1 MTLPA
6 PSDATTVIVISSHVV
21 RGSVGNRAAVFALET
36 LGFPVWAVPTVV
48 LPWHPGH
55 GVPGAPAGRIVP
67 PADEFARLMQD
78 LQRAPWLNEVGA
90 VLTGYL
96 GHPEQAAVVASLVKA
111 VKANNPEAVYL
122 CDPVIGDEKG
132 LYVPEATAMGIRDR
146 LLPLADIATPN
157 RFELSWL
164 TGVPLEDNKALMEA
178 ALDAGPAAML
188 VTSAFPFM
196 NGSIGNILLTPTLA
210 LMAEHRRVDGPT
222 NGLGDL
228 TSAVFLA
235 RYLSG
240 LSEEKTLQSTTA
252 AVFEIMARSAKR
264 GADELM
270 LEADAST
277 LPRQWP
283 WCRRGGFFIRPKGC
297 GPEW

>member
-1 MTLPA
+1 MSIPVPA
-6 PSDATTVIVISSHVV
+6 DAKPVLVISSYVV
-21 RGSVGNRAAVFALET
+21 RGAIGNRAAVFALET
-36 LGFPVWAVPTVV
+36 LGHPVWAVPTVV

-55 GVPGAPAGRIVP
+55 GPAGRIVAP
-67 PADEFARLMQD
+67 PEQFATLMQD
-78 LQRAPWLNEVGA
+78 LERAPWLGEVRA

-96 GHPEQAAVVASLVKA
+96 GHPDQAEAIAGLVQKVKA
-111 VKANNPEAVYL
+111 LNPDATYL

-132 LYVPEATAMGIRDR
+132 LYVPEATAVAIRDR
-146 LLPLADIATPN
+146 LLPLADMATPN

-178 ALDAGPAAML
+178 ALDAGPTTML
-188 VTSAFPFM
+188 VTSAFPMM
-196 NGSIGNILLTPTLA
+196 NGSIGNLLLTPTLA

-228 TSAVFLA
+228 TSAVLLS
-235 RYLSG
+235 RKLSG
-240 LSEEKTLQSTTA
+240 MSDEKMLQCTTA

-270 LEADAST
+270 LAADASSLIT
-277 LPRQWP
+277 PMAMVQM
-283 WCRRGGFFIRPKGC
+283 RRLMHPTKGLRA
-297 GPEW
+297 

>member
-1 MTLPA
+1 MSHPA

-21 RGSVGNRAAVFALET
+21 RGSVGNRAAVFALES

-55 GVPGAPAGRIVP
+55 GPAGRIVP
-67 PADEFARLMQD
+67 PADEFLRLMQD
-78 LQRAPWLNEVGA
+78 LQRAPWLGEVGA

-96 GHPEQAAVVASLVKA
+96 GHPEQAAAAAELIKA
-111 VKANNPEAVYL
+111 VKAKNPKAIYL

-132 LYVPEATAMGIRDR
+132 LYVPEATAVGIRDR
-146 LLPLADIATPN
+146 LMPLADIATPN
-157 RFELSWL
+157 RFELAWL

-178 ALDAGPAAML
+178 ALDAGPATML
-188 VTSAFPFM
+188 VTSAIAM
-196 NGSIGNILLTPTLA
+196 MTGGIGNILLTPTLA

-235 RYLSG
+235 RRLSG
-240 LSEEKTLQSTTA
+240 LSEEKMLQSTTA

-270 LEADAST
+270 LAADASSLAT
-277 LPRQWP
+277 PMAMVQM
-283 WCRRGGFFIRPKGC
+283 RRLVHPARGLRA
-297 GPEW
+297 

>member
-1 MTLPA
+1 MIIPA
-6 PSDATTVIVISSHVV
+6 PSDATAVIVISSHVV

-55 GVPGAPAGRIVP
+55 GPAGRIVP
-67 PADEFARLMQD
+67 PADEFLCLMQD
-78 LQRAPWLNEVGA
+78 LQRAPWLGEVGA

-96 GHPEQAAVVASLVKA
+96 GHPEQAAAVAELVRA
-111 VKANNPEAVYL
+111 VKARNPGAVYL

-132 LYVPEATAMGIRDR
+132 LYVPEATAAGIRDR
-146 LLPLADIATPN
+146 LMPLADIATPN

-164 TGVPLEDNKALMEA
+164 TGVPLEDNKALM
-178 ALDAGPAAML
+178 
-188 VTSAFPFM
+188 
-196 NGSIGNILLTPTLA
+196 
-210 LMAEHRRVDGPT
+210 AEHRRVDGPT

-235 RYLSG
+235 RRLSG
-240 LSEEKTLQSTTA
+240 LSEEKMLQSTTA

-270 LEADAST
+270 LEADASSLAT
-277 LPRQWP
+277 PMAMVQM
-283 WCRRGGFFIRPKGC
+283 RRLVHPTRGLRA
-297 GPEW
+297 